1 MITTR
6 IENRLRH
13 RFYGLFWK
21 RFNPLATEVWKVKL
35 TQCIEQNVQFN
46 GMRYSM
52 PDRYLVTLEPGMLV
66 TDEEKQIFARKIKD
80 FISDYANESGYK
92 IMNDVRID
100 FITKET
106 KYSTGVTFF
115 GWVSNIHESVG
126 NIDAI
131 VYNIERKDEIIK
143 FISLSVQNKYLIGR
157 ADTAKIMLNHHHI
170 SHNHA
175 QLIVDEFCT
184 VYVRDLRSLNGTYLQ
199 GKRLEPHKLYPLK
212 LPSTMCI
219 GGIYEI
225 VIRSKSGRTMNNAKC
240 KVQNKNWIFRK
251 FV

>member
-1 MITTR
+1 VIHKMIATR
-6 IENRLRH
+6 IENNLRH

-21 RFNPLATEVWKVKL
+21 RLNPLATEVWKAKL

-52 PDRYLVTLEPGMLV
+52 PDRYLVTLKPGMLV
-66 TDEEKQIFARKIKD
+66 TDEEKQIFAQKIKN
-80 FISDYANESGYK
+80 FISDYSNESSYQ
-92 IMNDVRID
+92 IINDIRVD

-106 KYSTGVTFF
+106 KYNTGVTFY
-115 GWVSNIHESVG
+115 GWVSNIHGSVR

-131 VYNIERKDEIIK
+131 VYNIEQKGEIIR

-157 ADTAKIMLNHHHI
+157 AETAKIMLNHHHI

-175 QLIVDEFCT
+175 QLIVDEIGT
-184 VYVRDLRSLNGTYLQ
+184 VHIRDLRSLNGTYLQ
-199 GKRLEPHKLYPLK
+199 GKRLEPHKLYALK
-212 LPSTMCI
+212 LPSTLGI

-225 VIRSKSGRTMNNAKC
+225 VIRNKSGKRMNNE
-240 KVQNKNWIFRK
+240 
-251 FV
+251 